1 VERDVPLYVIER
13 RFAEQLDTSVEDVIA
28 IEAVNADEN
37 IRWVFSFLTADRRRT
52 YCLYEAPSPD
62 AIRAAARRLNIP
74 ADAIVEVSQVS
85 AESIRMQAAAN

>member
-1 VERDVPLYVIER
+1 MPLYVIER
-13 RFAEQLDTSVEDVIA
+13 RFAEQLDVSAEDVTA

-37 IRWVFSFLTADRRRT
+37 IQWIFSFLTVDRRRT

-62 AIRAAARRLNIP
+62 ALLAAARRLNIP

-85 AESIRMQAAAN
+85 ADSIRAQTVTA

>member
-1 VERDVPLYVIER
+1 MPTYVIER
-13 RFAEQLDTSVEDVIA
+13 RYAEQIDVSADDVTA

-37 IRWVFSFLTADRRRT
+37 VQWIFSFLTADRMRT

-62 AIRAAARRLNIP
+62 ALRAAARRLNIP

-85 AESIRMQAAAN
+85 AESIRMQAAAR

>member
-1 VERDVPLYVIER
+1 MPIYVIER
-13 RFAEQLDTSVEDVIA
+13 RFAEQIDVSVEDVKE

-37 IRWVFSFLTADRRRT
+37 VQWIFSFLTADRMQT

-62 AIRAAARRLNIP
+62 ALRAAARRLNIP

-85 AESIRMQAAAN
+85 PESIRMQAAKT